1 MSLNYTGKSIIGG
14 PISEDVLNLINK
26 RQEVFGQTHNFSDNQ
41 LLYFNANTGWV
52 KMTSSVNTTDTPA
65 EAAKKNPLSFNLAN
79 VGDIA
84 GAQAAM
90 KEDKG
95 DSSLA
100 KKYVLMGGTLK
111 DQSIRTGL
119 VPDTDDARSA
129 YELDEVFGYVPMPG
143 IDGFQVQHEGT
154 FGTLRV
160 ATVEFKANSIQQLT
174 DLEALFLRPGYTMLL
189 EWGHS
194 MYLDKDGEIQTQI
207 QTIGDDYFNMYK
219 GTDVTKK
226 IKELRKASNYNY
238 EGMYGYVK
246 NFTWAYSE
254 NGEYDCKAF
263 VISAGEIVES
273 LQLAIFGQ
281 DKEEES
287 ITTNVENST
296 PLHSYL
302 HAVKSLCD
310 SPDLVG
316 DLLNN
321 PEYKTL
327 LTPTKDLLEKHNR
340 ELKVFSVEINK
351 DSDDITPDQY
361 FKYIPLSN
369 LLAFLNVNYMLKTED
384 EDIISFYID
393 NDPHVNSFTTFAQH
407 FLVDPYVG
415 FLPKGKGQQGK
426 FRIKFAEV
434 GNELVGDV
442 DDILNICI
450 NVDFILDVINQ
461 KLNTTDEDSKTVYD
475 LVKEI
480 LNKLTIDAGKIN
492 DFDLHYEDE
501 DFKFHIVDRMIT
513 PSFND
518 LSDVVIDTI
527 GLNTVV
533 EDVALNSKIP
543 SSIATMVAVA
553 AQSAGSDV
561 GEELLNLQK
570 WNQGLVDRTQTTK
583 NIRAIKKKNENK
595 PQIARIVELLNRLQI
610 TDNKIYYNAE
620 DYKAV
625 TSDHIFT
632 MKRFL
637 QAYTSR
643 KKVNIPGL
651 IPLELTLKL
660 KGTAGFKIGEA
671 FNISETI
678 LPERYRGTTSFLIN
692 GVTNI
697 IDENKWNTEL
707 TAQMIISGQFKSE
720 AELEETDLL
729 EGSVEEEVLED
740 TNLLDTLLDEI
751 PQDGKVQLTFPVGPN
766 TFGRRVRNDEAGAGN
781 FGAKRKKGPHMGVD
795 YEVPPGVA
803 IISPFDGVVQALG
816 KNFSRG
822 LSKIKLQGT
831 GKYKD
836 YGVTLGYVNP
846 RNTPPLN
853 IGDTVRMGDRVG
865 SMGDLAGD
873 SIFGPGYEDAKTGKM
888 KNHLHLELRFKGIPA
903 PHTGIFA

>member
-1 MSLNYTGKSIIGG
+1 
-14 PISEDVLNLINK
+14 
-26 RQEVFGQTHNFSDNQ
+26 
-41 LLYFNANTGWV
+41 
-52 KMTSSVNTTDTPA
+52 MTSSVNTTDTEKIKELALLGKIKEA
-65 EAAKKNPLSFNLAN
+65 E
-79 VGDIA
+79 
-84 GAQAAM
+84 Q
-90 KEDKG
+90 DKG

-154 FGTLRV
+154 FGTLRI

-194 MYLDKDGEIQTQI
+194 IYLDKDGEIQTQI
-207 QTIGDDYFNMYK
+207 QTIGDEYFNMYK

-226 IKELRKASNYNY
+226 IYELRKLTNYNY

-246 NFTWAYSE
+246 NFTWAYSQ

-281 DKEEES
+281 DKEEDS
-287 ITTNVENST
+287 ITSNIENST

-310 SPDLVG
+310 SPNLTE
-316 DLLNN
+316 DLLSN

-327 LTPTKDLLEKHNR
+327 LDPTKQLLEDNNR

-351 DSDDITPDQY
+351 NSDDVTPDQY
-361 FKYIPLSN
+361 FKFIPLSN
-369 LLAFLNVNYMLKTED
+369 LLAFLNENYMLKTED
-384 EDIISFYID
+384 EPLISFYIN
-393 NDPHVNSFTTFAQH
+393 NDPTVNNFTTFPQH
-407 FLVDPYVG
+407 FLVDPYIG
-415 FLPKGKGQQGK
+415 FLPKGKAEQGK

-434 GNELVGDV
+434 GDELSGDT
-442 DDILNICI
+442 DDILNICL
-450 NVDFILDVINQ
+450 NVDFLLDVLNQ
-461 KLNTTDEDSKTVYD
+461 KLDTNEEESKTVYD
-475 LVKEI
+475 FIKEI
-480 LNKLTIDAGKIN
+480 LSKLTTDAGKIN

-501 DFKFHIVDRMIT
+501 KFQFHVVDRAVT
-513 PSFND
+513 PAFSELAD
-518 LSDVVIDTI
+518 AVIDTI

-543 SSIATMVAVA
+543 SSIAAMVAVS

-561 GEELLNLQK
+561 GEELLQMQR
-570 WNQGLVDRTQTTK
+570 WNQGLVDRTQSSK
-583 NIRAIKKKNENK
+583 NIRAVKKKNEKK
-595 PQIARIVELLNRLQI
+595 PQISRIVKLLERLQV
-610 TDNKIYYNAE
+610 DENKIYYNAE

-637 QAYTSR
+637 QTYTSR
-643 KKVNIPGL
+643 AKTNIPGL
-651 IPLELTLKL
+651 IPLELSLKL

-671 FNISETI
+671 FNISPTI
-678 LPERYRGTTSFLIN
+678 LPERYRGMVSFLIN
-692 GVTNI
+692 GVTNSI
-697 IDENKWNTEL
+697 SDNKWNTEL
-707 TAQMIISGQFKSE
+707 TAQMIISGKFKPTE
-720 AELEETDLL
+720 ELLETDLL
-729 EGSVEEEVLED
+729 EGSVEDEVLTDVDLED
-740 TNLLDTLLDEI
+740 IIDEVPTGELI
-751 PQDGKVQLTFPVGPN
+751 QLMFPAN
-766 TFGRRVRNDEAGAGN
+766 IGRSIRNDSVGSGN
-781 FGAKRKKGPHMGVD
+781 FGAKRKLSIHKGVD
-795 YEVPPGVA
+795 YSIRPGVS
-803 IISPFDGVVQALG
+803 IVSPFDGKVVSLG

-831 GKYKD
+831 GRFKD

-846 RNTPPLN
+846 SRGLN
-853 IGDTVRMGDRVG
+853 IDDVVRQGQQVG
-865 SMGDLAGD
+865 SMGNLAGD
-873 SIFGPGYEDAKTGKM
+873 SIFGPGYDDAKSGKM
-888 KNHLHLELRFKGIPA
+888 LNHLHLELRYKGVPV
-903 PHTGIFA
+903 PHTGVFV

>member
-1 MSLNYTGKSIIGG
+1 MSLKYTDKGIIGG
-14 PISEDVLNLINK
+14 PISKDVLNLINK
-26 RQEVFGQTHNFSDNQ
+26 RQEVFGQTHNFSDDQ

-52 KMTSSVNTTDTPA
+52 KMTSSVNTK
-65 EAAKKNPLSFNLAN
+65 AK
-79 VGDIA
+79 G
-84 GAQAAM
+84 
-90 KEDKG
+90 KEDQKTFKLPYLPNPFG
-95 DSSLA
+95 GAGFKDIEVPDIGSSDLA

-111 DQSIRTGL
+111 DQAIRTGL

-154 FGTLRV
+154 FGTLRI

-194 MYLDKDGEIQTQI
+194 IYLDKDGEVQTQI
-207 QTIGDDYFNMYK
+207 QTIGDEYFNMYK

-226 IKELRKASNYNY
+226 INELRKLTNYNY

-246 NFTWAYSE
+246 NFTWSYSQ

-281 DKEEES
+281 DKKEDS
-287 ITTNVENST
+287 ITSNIENST

-310 SPDLVG
+310 SPNLTE
-316 DLLNN
+316 DLLRN

-327 LTPTKDLLEKHNR
+327 LDPTKQLLEDNNR

-351 DSDDITPDQY
+351 NSDDVTPDQY

-369 LLAFLNVNYMLKTED
+369 LLAFLNENYMLKTED
-384 EDIISFYID
+384 EALISFYIN
-393 NDPHVNSFTTFAQH
+393 NDPTINNFTTFPQH
-407 FLVDPYVG
+407 FLVDPYIG
-415 FLPKGKGQQGK
+415 FLPKGKAEQGK

-434 GNELVGDV
+434 GDELSGDT

-450 NVDFILDVINQ
+450 NVDFLLDVLNQ
-461 KLNTTDEDSKTVYD
+461 KLDTNEEESKTVYD
-475 LVKEI
+475 FIKEI
-480 LNKLTIDAGKIN
+480 LSKLTTDAGKIN

-501 DFKFHIVDRMIT
+501 KFQFHVVDRAVT
-513 PSFND
+513 PAFSELAD
-518 LSDVVIDTI
+518 AVIDTI

-533 EDVALNSKIP
+533 EDVSLNSKIP
-543 SSIATMVAVA
+543 SSIAAMVAVS

-561 GEELLNLQK
+561 GEELLQMQR
-570 WNQGLVDRTQTTK
+570 WNQGLVDRTQVNK
-583 NIRAIKKKNENK
+583 NIRAVKKKNEKK
-595 PQIARIVELLNRLQI
+595 PQISRIVKLLEKLQV
-610 TDNKIYYNAE
+610 DENKIYYNAE

-637 QAYTSR
+637 QTYTSR
-643 KKVNIPGL
+643 ARTNIPGL

-671 FNISETI
+671 FNISPTI
-678 LPERYRGTTSFLIN
+678 LPERYRGVVSFLIN
-692 GVTNI
+692 GVTNSI
-697 IDENKWNTEL
+697 SDNKWNTEL
-707 TAQMIISGQFKSE
+707 TAQMIISGQFKGEEEMNTEGELLSVE
-720 AELEETDLL
+720 DEVLVDVDLEEII
-729 EGSVEEEVLED
+729 
-740 TNLLDTLLDEI
+740 DEI
-751 PQDGKVQLTFPVGPN
+751 PEDGLVQLMFPVGPSAV
-766 TFGRRVRNDEAGAGN
+766 GRRVRNDAAGAGN
-781 FGAKRKKGPHMGVD
+781 FGAKRKLNIHKGVD
-795 YEVPPGVA
+795 YSIPPGVEMV
-803 IISPFDGVVQALG
+803 SPFDGEVVSLG
-816 KNFSRG
+816 KNFSKG

-831 GKYKD
+831 GRFKD

-846 RNTPPLN
+846 IRSLN
-853 IGDTVRMGDRVG
+853 VGDVVRQGHPVG
-865 SMGDLAGD
+865 SMGNLAGD
-873 SIFGPGYEDAKTGKM
+873 SIFGPGYDDAKSGKM
-888 KNHLHLELRFKGIPA
+888 LNHLHLELRYKGIPV
-903 PHTGIFA
+903 PHTGVFA

>member
-1 MSLNYTGKSIIGG
+1 MSLKYTDKGIIGG
-14 PISEDVLNLINK
+14 PISKDVLNLINK

-52 KMTSSVNTTDTPA
+52 KMTSSVDA
-65 EAAKKNPLSFNLAN
+65 E
-79 VGDIA
+79 
-84 GAQAAM
+84 
-90 KEDKG
+90 G

-111 DQSIRTGL
+111 DQAIRTGL

-154 FGTLRV
+154 FGTLRI

-194 MYLDKDGEIQTQI
+194 IYLDQQGEIQTQI
-207 QTIGDDYFNMYK
+207 QTIGDEYFNMYK

-226 IKELRKASNYNY
+226 IKELRKATNYNY

-246 NFTWAYSE
+246 NFTWAYSQ

-281 DKEEES
+281 DKKEDS

-310 SPDLVG
+310 SPDFVE
-316 DLLNN
+316 DLLRN

-327 LTPTKDLLEKHNR
+327 LEPTKQLLEDNNR

-351 DSDDITPDQY
+351 NTDDVTPDQY

-369 LLAFLNVNYMLKTED
+369 LLAFLNENYMLKTED
-384 EDIISFYID
+384 EALISFYIN
-393 NDPHVNSFTTFAQH
+393 NDPNINSFTTFPQH
-407 FLVDPYVG
+407 FLVDPYIG
-415 FLPKGKGQQGK
+415 FLPKGKAEQGK

-434 GNELVGDV
+434 GDQLSGDT
-442 DDILNICI
+442 DDILNICL
-450 NVDFILDVINQ
+450 NVDFLLDVLNQ
-461 KLNTTDEDSKTVYD
+461 KLDTNEEESKTVYD
-475 LVKEI
+475 FIKEI
-480 LNKLTIDAGKIN
+480 LSKLTTDAGKIN

-501 DFKFHIVDRMIT
+501 KFQFHVVDRAIT
-513 PSFND
+513 PAFSELAD
-518 LSDVVIDTI
+518 AVIDTI

-533 EDVALNSKIP
+533 EDVSLNSKIP
-543 SSIATMVAVA
+543 SSIAAMVAVS

-561 GEELLNLQK
+561 GEELLQMQK
-570 WNQGLVDRTQTTK
+570 WNQGLVDRTQATK
-583 NIRAIKKKNENK
+583 NIRAVKKKNENK
-595 PQIARIVELLNRLQI
+595 PQISRIVKLLERLQV
-610 TDNKIYYNAE
+610 DENKIYYNAE

-637 QAYTSR
+637 QTYTSR
-643 KKVNIPGL
+643 AKTNIPGL
-651 IPLELTLKL
+651 IPLELSLKL

-671 FNISETI
+671 FNISPTI

-692 GVTNI
+692 GVTNSI
-697 IDENKWNTEL
+697 EDNKWNTEL
-707 TAQMIISGQFKSE
+707 TAQMIISGQFKSKQ
-720 AELEETDLL
+720 ELDLEDDLL
-729 EGSVEEEVLED
+729 SVEDEVLIDVDLESII
-740 TNLLDTLLDEI
+740 DEI
-751 PQDGKVQLTFPVGPN
+751 PQDGLVQLMFPANVG
-766 TFGRRVRNDEAGAGN
+766 RSVRNDDAGKGN
-781 FGAKRKKGPHMGVD
+781 FGAKRKLNIHKGVD
-795 YEVPPGVA
+795 YSIRPGVS
-803 IISPFDGVVQALG
+803 IVSPFDGKVESLG
-816 KNFSRG
+816 KNFSKG

-831 GKYKD
+831 GRFKD

-846 RNTPPLN
+846 SRGLN
-853 IGDTVRMGDRVG
+853 IGDVVRQGQQVG
-865 SMGDLAGD
+865 SMGNLAGD
-873 SIFGPGYEDAKTGKM
+873 RVFGPGYDDAKSGKM
-888 KNHLHLELRFKGIPA
+888 INHLHLELRYKGIPV
-903 PHTGIFA
+903 PHTGVFA

>member
-1 MSLNYTGKSIIGG
+1 MSLKYTDKGIIGG
-14 PISEDVLNLINK
+14 PISKDVLNLINK

-52 KMTSSVNTTDTPA
+52 KMTSSVDTKGG
-65 EAAKKNPLSFNLAN
+65 AA
-79 VGDIA
+79 
-84 GAQAAM
+84 
-90 KEDKG
+90 
-95 DSSLA
+95 LA

-154 FGTLRV
+154 FGTLRI

-194 MYLDKDGEIQTQI
+194 IYLDKDGEIQTQI
-207 QTIGDDYFNMYK
+207 QTIGDEYFNMYK

-226 IKELRKASNYNY
+226 INELRKLTNYNY

-246 NFTWAYSE
+246 NFTWAYSQ

-281 DKEEES
+281 DKEKDS
-287 ITTNVENST
+287 ITSNIENST

-310 SPDLVG
+310 SPNLTE
-316 DLLNN
+316 DLLSN

-327 LTPTKDLLEKHNR
+327 LDPTKQLLEDNNR

-351 DSDDITPDQY
+351 NSDDVTPDQY
-361 FKYIPLSN
+361 FKFIPLSN
-369 LLAFLNVNYMLKTED
+369 LLAFLNENYMLKTED
-384 EDIISFYID
+384 EALISFYIN
-393 NDPHVNSFTTFAQH
+393 NDPTVNNFTTFPQH
-407 FLVDPYVG
+407 FLVDPYIG
-415 FLPKGKGQQGK
+415 FLPKGKAEQGK

-434 GNELVGDV
+434 GDELSGDT
-442 DDILNICI
+442 DDILNICL
-450 NVDFILDVINQ
+450 NVDFLLDVLNQ
-461 KLNTTDEDSKTVYD
+461 KLDTNEEESKTVYD
-475 LVKEI
+475 FIKEI
-480 LNKLTIDAGKIN
+480 LSKLTTDAGKIN

-501 DFKFHIVDRMIT
+501 KFQFHVVDRAVT
-513 PSFND
+513 PAFSELAD
-518 LSDVVIDTI
+518 AVIDTI

-543 SSIATMVAVA
+543 SSIAAMVAVS

-561 GEELLNLQK
+561 GEELLQMQR
-570 WNQGLVDRTQTTK
+570 WNQGLVDRTQSSK
-583 NIRAIKKKNENK
+583 NIRAVKKKNEKK
-595 PQIARIVELLNRLQI
+595 PQISRIVKLLERLQV
-610 TDNKIYYNAE
+610 DENKIYYNAE

-637 QAYTSR
+637 QTYTSR
-643 KKVNIPGL
+643 AKTNIPGL
-651 IPLELTLKL
+651 IPLELSLKL

-671 FNISETI
+671 FNISPTI
-678 LPERYRGTTSFLIN
+678 LPERYRGMVSFLIN
-692 GVTNI
+692 GVTNSI
-697 IDENKWNTEL
+697 SDNKWNTEL
-707 TAQMIISGQFKSE
+707 TAQMIISGKFKSTE
-720 AELEETDLL
+720 ELLDTDLL
-729 EGSVEEEVLED
+729 EGSVEDEVLTDVDLED
-740 TNLLDTLLDEI
+740 TIDEI
-751 PQDGKVQLTFPVGPN
+751 PTGELIQLMFPAN
-766 TFGRRVRNDEAGAGN
+766 IGRSIRNDSAGSGN
-781 FGAKRKKGPHMGVD
+781 FGAKRKLSIHKGVD
-795 YEVPPGVA
+795 YSIRPGVS
-803 IISPFDGVVQALG
+803 IVSPFDGKVVSLG

-831 GKYKD
+831 GRFKD

-846 RNTPPLN
+846 SRGLN
-853 IGDTVRMGDRVG
+853 IDDVVRQGQQVG
-865 SMGDLAGD
+865 SMGNLAGD
-873 SIFGPGYEDAKTGKM
+873 SIFGPGYDDAKSGKM
-888 KNHLHLELRFKGIPA
+888 LNHLHLELRYKGVPV
-903 PHTGIFA
+903 PHTGVFA

>member
-1 MSLNYTGKSIIGG
+1 MSLKYTDKGIIGG
-14 PISEDVLNLINK
+14 PISKDVLNLINK
-26 RQEVFGQTHNFSDNQ
+26 RQEVFGQTHNFSDDQ

-52 KMTSSVNTTDTPA
+52 KMTSSVDTNGG
-65 EAAKKNPLSFNLAN
+65 AA
-79 VGDIA
+79 
-84 GAQAAM
+84 
-90 KEDKG
+90 
-95 DSSLA
+95 LA

-154 FGTLRV
+154 FGTLRI

-194 MYLDKDGEIQTQI
+194 IYLDKDGEIQTQI
-207 QTIGDDYFNMYK
+207 QTIGDEYFNMYK

-226 IKELRKASNYNY
+226 IYELRKLTNYNY

-246 NFTWAYSE
+246 NFTWAYSQ

-281 DKEEES
+281 DKEEDS
-287 ITTNVENST
+287 ITSNIENST

-310 SPDLVG
+310 SPNLTE
-316 DLLNN
+316 DLLSN

-327 LTPTKDLLEKHNR
+327 LDPTKQLLEDNNR

-351 DSDDITPDQY
+351 NSDDVTPDQY
-361 FKYIPLSN
+361 FKFIPLSN
-369 LLAFLNVNYMLKTED
+369 LLAFLNENYMLKTED
-384 EDIISFYID
+384 EPLISFYIN
-393 NDPHVNSFTTFAQH
+393 NDPTVNNFTTFPQH
-407 FLVDPYVG
+407 FLVDPYIG
-415 FLPKGKGQQGK
+415 FLPKGKAEQGK

-434 GNELVGDV
+434 GDELSGDT
-442 DDILNICI
+442 DDILNICL
-450 NVDFILDVINQ
+450 NVDFLLDVLNQ
-461 KLNTTDEDSKTVYD
+461 KLDTNEEESKTVYD
-475 LVKEI
+475 FIKEI
-480 LNKLTIDAGKIN
+480 LSKLTTDAGKIN

-501 DFKFHIVDRMIT
+501 KFQFHVVDRAVT
-513 PSFND
+513 PAFSELAD
-518 LSDVVIDTI
+518 AVIDTI

-543 SSIATMVAVA
+543 SSIAAMVAVS

-561 GEELLNLQK
+561 GEELLQMQR
-570 WNQGLVDRTQTTK
+570 WNQGLVDRTQSSK
-583 NIRAIKKKNENK
+583 NIRAVKKKNEKK
-595 PQIARIVELLNRLQI
+595 PQISRIVKLLERLQV
-610 TDNKIYYNAE
+610 DENKIYYNAE

-637 QAYTSR
+637 QTYTSR
-643 KKVNIPGL
+643 AKTNIPGL
-651 IPLELTLKL
+651 IPLELSLKL

-671 FNISETI
+671 FNISPTI
-678 LPERYRGTTSFLIN
+678 LPERYRGMVSFLIN
-692 GVTNI
+692 GVTNSI
-697 IDENKWNTEL
+697 SDNKWNTEL
-707 TAQMIISGQFKSE
+707 TAQMIISGKFKPTE
-720 AELEETDLL
+720 ELLETDLL
-729 EGSVEEEVLED
+729 EGSVEDEVLTDVDLED
-740 TNLLDTLLDEI
+740 IIDEVPTGELI
-751 PQDGKVQLTFPVGPN
+751 QLMFPAN
-766 TFGRRVRNDEAGAGN
+766 IGRSIRNDSVGSGN
-781 FGAKRKKGPHMGVD
+781 FGAKRKLSIHKGVD
-795 YEVPPGVA
+795 YSIRPGVS
-803 IISPFDGVVQALG
+803 IVSPFDGKVVSLG

-831 GKYKD
+831 GRFKD

-846 RNTPPLN
+846 SRGLN
-853 IGDTVRMGDRVG
+853 IDDVVRQGQQVG
-865 SMGDLAGD
+865 SMGNLAGD
-873 SIFGPGYEDAKTGKM
+873 SIFGPGYDDAKSGKM
-888 KNHLHLELRFKGIPA
+888 LNHLHLELRYKGVPV
-903 PHTGIFA
+903 PHTGVFV